1 MRIANKIINKSLIVC
16 KKRPCFFALTSC
28 MSKYTNAMVLT
39 TKIKTLNII
48 YPKTDPIPVTRKPNA
63 KPQHMQAIRSA
74 I

>member
-1 MRIANKIINKSLIVC
+1 
-16 KKRPCFFALTSC
+16 
-28 MSKYTNAMVLT
+28 MVLT